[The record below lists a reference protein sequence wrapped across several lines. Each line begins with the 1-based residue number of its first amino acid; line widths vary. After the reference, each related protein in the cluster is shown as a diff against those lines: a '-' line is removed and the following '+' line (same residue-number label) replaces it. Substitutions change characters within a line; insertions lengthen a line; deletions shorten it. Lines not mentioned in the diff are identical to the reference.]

1 MKLTTQL
8 AAVIIVGFVGIAGL
22 VLGLAVLADWSDGAV
37 IGLATALGAIVVNL
51 IVAIRGQQ
59 RTAETLQEQNEVL
72 DRVVEQTNGKS
83 DAEIQRIARSAA
95 LEALAEAKRRGDL

>member
-59 RTAETLQEQNEVL
+59 RTAETLEGQDEKLAKIEKN
-72 DRVVEQTNGKS
+72 TNGKA
-83 DAEIQRIARSAA
+83 DEERRAIARQAA
-95 LEALAEAKRRGDL
+95 LEAIAEMKKRGEI

>member
-1 MKLTTQL
+1 VKLTTQL

-59 RTAETLQEQNEVL
+59 KNAETLASQDRKL
-72 DRVVEQTNGKS
+72 DTVVAQTNGLS
-83 DAEIQRIARSAA
+83 DRERQDIAERTVATMMAR
-95 LEALAEAKRRGDL
+95 LKNEGHL